1 MGCVTALIPIT
12 PLFLTVEGVSRH
24 AERFMVLAT
33 AVSRGKVAKGCTSML
48 RKRSMNNRDGQEKG
62 TTFLEYLLYFAILTD
77 MCFFYILPLPGM
89 IASNVTLWAKF
100 GVFAVVVLICFY
112 LLIKKGRSI
121 GNVQITPLGIILS
134 ILVLSSI
141 IETIF
146 TFVSYA
152 SIDLLAPIKQGCYY
166 SIPILALGFLSAF
179 KQRGDYRQLMN
190 GISCLC
196 LIFMV
201 VYVGTAAIYNFTGK
215 MLVPDLLYGGGKA
228 EIVNYYRGSGVRLY
242 AIASLLPI
250 SMLYAFIR
258 IFWGKQLSFRSIVFF
273 TLVLVLGAVSLVYVN
288 QSRVGIIA
296 VFAACFLPLIACKM
310 GGSSSIKKL
319 LICLVVAFV
328 LIETG
333 YVSTLLDSFFGSNAG
348 GSYEGSS
355 LARNY
360 ATMHYLSEFIKNPI
374 FGFGFISGDS
384 SFSNIVNGSA
394 GIAYTSD
401 VGFVGQMGN
410 WGLLFVIS
418 YLLIVGRMVFII
430 AKSWKVQ
437 TPEHRAMMLSIIVY
451 ILATTPTLIMFD
463 SARIMICPLALA
475 VFEFL
480 YSSSGDENVL

>member
-1 MGCVTALIPIT
+1 
-12 PLFLTVEGVSRH
+12 
-24 AERFMVLAT
+24 
-33 AVSRGKVAKGCTSML
+33 
-48 RKRSMNNRDGQEKG
+48 MNNRDGQEKR
-62 TTFLEYLLYFAILTD
+62 TTFLEGLLYFTVLTD

-89 IASNVTLWAKF
+89 IASNVTLWAKL
-100 GVFAVVVLICFY
+100 GVFAVVVFICFY

-121 GNVQITPLGIILS
+121 GNVQITPLGIILT

-146 TFVSYA
+146 TLLSYA
-152 SIDLLAPIKQGCYY
+152 SVDLMAPIKQGCYY

-179 KQRGDYRQLMN
+179 RQRGDYRQLMN

-201 VYVGTAAIYNFTGK
+201 IYVGTAVIYNFTGK
-215 MLVPDLLYGGGKA
+215 MLVPDLLYGGGGEA
-228 EIVNYYRGSGVRLY
+228 EIVNYERGSGVRLY

-258 IFWGKQLSFRSIVFF
+258 LFWCKQPSFRSVVFF
-273 TLVLVLGAVSLVYVN
+273 TLVLILGAVSLVYVN

-374 FGFGFISGDS
+374 FGFGFILGDS
-384 SFSNIVNGSA
+384 SFSYIVNGSA

-401 VGFVGQMGN
+401 VGFVGQMGI

-430 AKSWKVQ
+430 AKGWKVQ
-437 TPEHRAMMLSIIVY
+437 TSEHRAMMLSIIIY

-480 YSSSGDENVL
+480 YSSSGDENVALAGDTKARRMARFGRTCSKGSEN